1 MSTIKEF
8 DENEAIKAMRAS
20 LPEGRSQVYSD
31 DDLLNLVD
39 IIWDYY

>member
-20 LPEGRSQVYSD
+20 LPEGGLKY
-31 DDLLNLVD
+31 
-39 IIWDYY
+39 IATTIF